1 MVEIIPA
8 VIPQNL
14 NIVMERFEKVRG
26 LARRVQMDV
35 VDGHYA
41 PPTTWPFNKGQMDE
55 LLKMVR
61 GEERFP
67 LINEF
72 EFQVD
77 MLVLH
82 PAEYI
87 PDFLSIGFK
96 SFVIHIDST
105 DHMQVCVETI
115 KNAGCEVGL
124 GIKPSGDMQTLL
136 QFLPQVDFVQFMG
149 NDKVGYNQVELDE
162 KVLPKIATF
171 HKMHPSVPIQIDI
184 GVNFD
189 TASKLIAAGCT
200 RLISGS
206 AIFNSPNIAEAIER
220 LKNPPI
226 PENKSFLEMEIKL

>member
-55 LLKMVR
+55 LLKM
-61 GEERFP
+61 
-67 LINEF
+67 
-72 EFQVD
+72 
-77 MLVLH
+77 
-82 PAEYI
+82 
-87 PDFLSIGFK
+87 
-96 SFVIHIDST
+96 
-105 DHMQVCVETI
+105 
-115 KNAGCEVGL
+115 GL

-149 NDKVGYNQVELDE
+149 NNKVGYNQVELDE

-226 PENKSFLEMEIKL
+226 PENKS